1 MIRSFGGT
9 MKPRCISM
17 RVILFKDG
25 TQWMTHSL
33 NFDACIDSRIRTS
46 VMRELGETIQTQI
59 DASHGFQDPLE
70 ECAQGGQGL
79 ATPSTFMR

>member
-1 MIRSFGGT
+1 

-33 NFDACIDSRIRTS
+33 NFDASIDSRIRNS
-46 VMRELGETIQTQI
+46 VMRELGETMQTQI
-59 DASHGFQDPLE
+59 EASQGFQNPRE
-70 ECAQGGQGL
+70 ELVQGGQGM
-79 ATPSTFMR
+79 ATPSTFTR

>member
-1 MIRSFGGT
+1 

-33 NFDACIDSRIRTS
+33 NFDASIDSRIRTS

-59 DASHGFQDPLE
+59 DASQGFNNPRE
-70 ECAQGGQGL
+70 VCAQGGQGV
-79 ATPSTFMR
+79 ATPSTFTR